1 MVIRFFVLQENT
13 THIFTVSILSLNAC
27 KSYQTIAK
35 CINNFNVR
43 IESNRAKNSE
53 RLKAT
58 KKREIK
64 DEPAADRVNTAYTH
78 SCWYYRIISSFS
90 LSANLINK

>member
-1 MVIRFFVLQENT
+1 M
-13 THIFTVSILSLNAC
+13 
-27 KSYQTIAK
+27 
-35 CINNFNVR
+35 R

-64 DEPAADRVNTAYTH
+64 DEPAAHRVNTAYTL
-78 SCWYYRIISSFS
+78 YTVIGNIE
-90 LSANLINK
+90 